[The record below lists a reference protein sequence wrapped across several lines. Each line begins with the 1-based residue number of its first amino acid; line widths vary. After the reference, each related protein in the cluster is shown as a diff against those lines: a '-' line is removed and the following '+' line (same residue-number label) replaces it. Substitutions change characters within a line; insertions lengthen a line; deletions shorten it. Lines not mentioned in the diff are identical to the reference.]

1 MDQELQKL
9 IRELQH
15 ENCPPSVMERVAER
29 ISREKTTARP
39 LQPNFAWAISIV
51 VLLGAVTF
59 WQSQNR
65 REAKR
70 AADAEVAVEQARAS
84 RALVVQ
90 QTGEAFGYIGQA
102 MIRAAAHTGNALSK
116 EAVPPLRNGFET
128 IKNKV
133 NKPI

>member
-15 ENCPPSVMERVAER
+15 EKCPPAVMERVAER
-29 ISREKTTARP
+29 ISREKSAARS
-39 LQPNFAWAISIV
+39 LRPNFAWAVSIALV
-51 VLLGAVTF
+51 LGAVVF
-59 WQSQNR
+59 WQWQNH

-70 AADAEVAVEQARAS
+70 IAAAEQARAN

-90 QTGEAFGYIGQA
+90 QTGDAFGYIGQA
-102 MIRAAAHTGNALSK
+102 MLRAAAHTENALSK
-116 EAVPPLRNGFET
+116 QAVPPLRNGFEVV
-128 IKNKV
+128 KNTM